1 MTLILIL
8 AALLASGNAM
18 AQSSEEPEEDPE
30 EETQTGVVVRGNVYG
45 GGNLGDVGTYAP
57 DGDGYNIFPQNT
69 GICTVNIYSGT
80 IGAKGKSTAEHASG
94 HVFGAGKGLD
104 DSFECDKAM
113 VYKASVNITNGTVY
127 GNVYGGGQIGRVENN
142 TEVTIGEGEGVGEGS
157 ETTSAP
163 EIKGSVFGAGA
174 GLETHGYSALVRYDS
189 KVTVQG
195 NATVGHNV
203 YGGGEIATVGRYNI
217 ATTQAIAAANHVE
230 VGMPYETLR
239 GGKCT
244 VDVVGHAQ
252 IGTDGGGHVYGA
264 GMGIDESQKAYTYDV
279 DDNSSMPR
287 RMMTYNSDV
296 YKEDNGDPHV
306 PGVSYTW
313 EYIRQ
318 YTDEELSNDA
328 VKKYVWEYYPER
340 DSYLVFLQTLALAT
354 ETKLKVGVNATVN
367 GSVYGGSESG
377 FVQQH
382 TDVKIQDA
390 CQILTTG
397 TDTNGNPM
405 EGNVFGGGK
414 GVPGFDKAGRVKGNA
429 TLEISG
435 GTIGGNVYGGGEL
448 GFVGTFTT
456 EDHKDYTWLK
466 LDEEDTQETGVCTV
480 TITGTSVEVKG
491 HVFGAGKGMD
501 DTFECEQA
509 MTRTTSV
516 TISNGTVGGNVYG
529 GGEVG
534 RVDQHTVV
542 TIGDGA
548 NDGAGVANAATPAPE
563 ITGSVF
569 GAGAGKE
576 THGYSALVRG
586 NTTLTVQGNAQV
598 GKSVYGGGQIAS
610 VGRYALDKFQM
621 PSLLVGGGIC
631 TVTVKGY
638 TKIGTVNGG
647 NVFGACQGVVSHYF
661 YDYETNAFANKDKW
675 SKRMMR
681 YSADFVSGKTEHVDW
696 DYCDANDDT
705 FIWDYLTTPEKYST
719 YLETLALATEP
730 IVTINGFADVNGDVY
745 GGGERGL
752 TKGSVTVTIN
762 GGTIANDVYGGGA
775 LANTNIANWKKFGGD
790 TPDNDSD
797 DYWSWEDADKK
808 TAKYTTTVNL
818 HGGVIGHNVY
828 GGGLGQKYKAAT
840 STQAEKPAIA
850 ALVYGDVLVKLN
862 ETTANDN
869 CVVKNVIHGANN
881 INGSPLGKVTVHIY
895 KTQRWTDD
903 NGTPDDDT
911 DDVPHVVDK
920 SDPDA
925 VRTNTTYELKAVYG
939 GGNEAAYDTKSY
951 YPEDFNNPANTDH
964 KAHVIIDGCDLTS
977 IETVYG
983 GGNAASA
990 PATHVEVNSC
1000 YEIGTVFG
1008 GGNGKDNLSDGTA
1021 NPGAHVGYLP
1031 YSYAADA
1038 TETEINAAK
1047 AAAAYGTG
1055 KACAELKGGTI
1066 HHAFGGSNTKGNVRE
1081 SALVDLNEPE
1091 NNPCP
1096 LHIDEVYGAGNKAEQ
1111 DGTSNINL
1119 GCISYL
1125 KELYGGSK
1133 DANINNNID
1142 LTIQSGTFDRVFG
1155 GNNVGGLISGTITVN
1170 IEETG
1175 CHPIIIGQL
1184 YGGGNKAAYTAPSGQ
1199 NGPTLNVKSF
1209 TSIGEIYGGGYG
1221 SGAKITGDTY
1231 VYINECV
1238 GNNATIEMKESPSDD
1253 ESLNTGET
1261 RTINRG
1267 EDDQVDIEMP
1277 LHKSGDIGA
1286 IGTVFGGGNAAP
1298 IEGNTN
1304 VIIGNEEY
1312 VEITTNIVPDETDVR
1327 DYYTRSGAE
1336 GSYVYTSQRP
1346 LAKSETTYYKR
1357 VVENDTE
1364 TYVRVDDI
1372 TVGETDVSD
1381 YYTRSGEEGSYVYTS
1396 QRRLAAS
1403 NTTYYRLVLGVDIRG
1418 NVYGGGNAANVS
1430 GDTNVIIG
1438 KETTTP

>member
-1 MTLILIL
+1 MTYRNRYILTLILIL

-45 GGNLGDVGTYAP
+45 GGNLGDVGIYSYDSSTRS
-57 DGDGYNIFPQNT
+57 YNYPQNT
-69 GICTVNIYSGT
+69 GICTVHIYSGT
-80 IGAKGKSTAEHASG
+80 IGAEGKSTVGHASG
-94 HVFGAGKGLD
+94 HVFGAGKGLED
-104 DSFECDKAM
+104 TFECDKAM
-113 VYKASVNITNGTVY
+113 VYKASVTIDNGTVY
-127 GNVYGGGQIGRVENN
+127 GNVYGGGQVGRVEND
-142 TEVTIGEGEGVGEGS
+142 TEVTIGDGDGVGEGT
-157 ETTSAP
+157 ETQPTSTP
-163 EIKGSVFGAGA
+163 EIKGNVFGAGA
-174 GLETHGYSALVRYDS
+174 GVETHGYSALVRNNS
-189 KVTVQG
+189 EVTVQG
-195 NATVGHNV
+195 NATVGHTV
-203 YGGGEIATVGRYNI
+203 YGGGEIAAVGKYGLNS
-217 ATTQAIAAANHVE
+217 E
-230 VGMPYETLR
+230 DMPEEL
-239 GGKCT
+239 K
-244 VDVVGHAQ
+244 
-252 IGTDGGGHVYGA
+252 GGGDCRVTVKGYALIGSSGEGHVFGA
-264 GMGIDESQKAYTYDV
+264 GMGVNPFDATHNYIDFITDSEDKDSKPKRMRIKPGEGKTWPDLYTAIAGT
-279 DDNSSMPR
+279 N
-287 RMMTYNSDV
+287 
-296 YKEDNGDPHV
+296 
-306 PGVSYTW
+306 
-313 EYIRQ
+313 YI
-318 YTDEELSNDA
+318 
-328 VKKYVWEYYPER
+328 WEYYTSQ
-340 DSYLVFLQTLALAT
+340 DAYFNFLQTLALAT
-354 ETKLKVGVNATVN
+354 DSYVTIEGNAKVH
-367 GSVYGGSESG
+367 GSVFGGSESG
-377 FVQQH
+377 FVQRE
-382 TDVKIQDA
+382 TDVKIQGS
-390 CQILTTG
+390 CEIFTI
-397 TDTNGNPM
+397 TDTDDNTI

-414 GVPGFDKAGRVKGNA
+414 GLSGFDKAGRVRGNA
-429 TLEISG
+429 TTTISG
-435 GTIGGNVYGGGEL
+435 SSTVNGNVYGGGAL
-448 GFVGTFTT
+448 GYVGKF
-456 EDHKDYTWLK
+456 
-466 LDEEDTQETGVCTV
+466 EEDEDDYGKIYNWPEIETQTTGQTQTTGLCIVD
-480 TITGTSVEVKG
+480 ISGTSTVAG
-491 HVFGAGKGMD
+491 NVFGGGKGEAE
-501 DTFECEQA
+501 TFECLPA

-516 TISNGTVGGNVYG
+516 TISAGTVGGNVYG

-548 NDGAGVANAATPAPE
+548 NEGAGVANSATPAPE

-569 GAGAGKE
+569 GAGAGVE

-586 NTTLTVQGNAQV
+586 NATVTIQGNAQV

-621 PSLLVGGGIC
+621 PSLLVAGGIC

-638 TKIGTVNGG
+638 TKIGTDNGG
-647 NVFGACQGVVSHYF
+647 NVFGACKGVDPNDDEH
-661 YDYETNAFANKDKW
+661 DYIDFTNSNTSNKDNKP
-675 SKRMMR
+675 KRMMR
-681 YSADFVSGKTEHVDW
+681 YSAGFVSGKTEHVDW
-696 DYCDANDDT
+696 DYYDDPT
-705 FIWDYLTTPEKYST
+705 FIWDYLTTTEKYST

-730 IVTINGFADVNGDVY
+730 RVTINGNADVNGDVY

-775 LANTNIANWKKFGGD
+775 LANTNISNWKKYGGD
-790 TPDNDSD
+790 TPNDDSD
-797 DYWSWEDADKK
+797 DYWSWEDTENK

-850 ALVYGDVLVKLN
+850 ALVYGDVLVQLN
-862 ETTANDN
+862 ETTATDN

-895 KTQRWTDD
+895 KTQGWTDD

-939 GGNEAAYDTKSY
+939 GGNEAAYDTESY
-951 YPEDFNNPANTDH
+951 YPDGFDSPANTDH

-1055 KACAELKGGTI
+1055 KALAELKGGTI
-1066 HHAFGGSNTKGNVRE
+1066 HHAFGGSNTKGNVRV

-1096 LHIDEVYGAGNKAEQ
+1096 LHIDEVYGAGNEAYQ

-1133 DANINNNID
+1133 NADINNSID

-1155 GNNVGGLISGTITVN
+1155 GNNVGGVISGTITVN

-1238 GNNATIEMKESPSDD
+1238 GKNATIEMKESPADD
-1253 ESLNTGET
+1253 ESLNTGEK

-1267 EDDQVDIEMP
+1267 QEDQVDIEMP

-1357 VVENDTE
+1357 VVEDDTE

-1381 YYTRSGEEGSYVYTS
+1381 YYIRSGEEGSYVYTS